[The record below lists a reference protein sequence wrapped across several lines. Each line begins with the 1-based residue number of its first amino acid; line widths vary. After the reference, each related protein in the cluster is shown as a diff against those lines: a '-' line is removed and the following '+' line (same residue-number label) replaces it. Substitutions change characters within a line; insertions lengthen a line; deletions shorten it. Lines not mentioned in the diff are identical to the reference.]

1 MAELVVVATPCCP
14 LSAEPAGVKGLT
26 GRETMLPSVER
37 NLLTFD
43 LASASPSSSSSA
55 YRHTKSQKKNINE
68 QNSLS
73 TLVQVYNFLRH

>member
-1 MAELVVVATPCCP
+1 MGVAELVVVATPCCP
-14 LSAEPAGVKGLT
+14 LSAPPAGVKGLT

-55 YRHTKSQKKNINE
+55 YNHTKSQE
-68 QNSLS
+68 
-73 TLVQVYNFLRH
+73 TLISKILKICSSV

>member
-1 MAELVVVATPCCP
+1 MGVAELVVVATPCCP
-14 LSAEPAGVKGLT
+14 LSAPPVGVKGLT

-55 YRHTKSQKKNINE
+55 YKHKITISKILLNLLKCIVS
-68 QNSLS
+68 
-73 TLVQVYNFLRH
+73 